1 MKMKKILAAAAA
13 SVVAVSAMAVVA
25 SAAITNPNDGTTKYI
40 FDAAA
45 DLGDKVGDCYGVTVS
60 ITAAAADLPE
70 GIGGGICANNDPFTW
85 TEFGN
90 DGSGKAIITDGK
102 TITLKGDSA
111 LFQSD
116 APQIIIEGWWGSDF
130 SVDGIVYLDKDG
142 NDLKSAAPAE
152 STPEESKPEESK
164 TEESTSAPATNNV
177 ETGVEGVAAVVGVAA
192 VAAGALIVAKKRK

>member
-1 MKMKKILAAAAA
+1 MSIKRILAAAAA

-25 SAAITNPNDGTTKYI
+25 SAAITNPNDGTKYVY
-40 FDAAA
+40 DAAA

-60 ITAAAADLPE
+60 ITPAAADLPD

-90 DGSGKAIITDGK
+90 DGAGKAITTDGK

-130 SVDGIVYLDKDG
+130 TVDGIVYLDKDG
-142 NDLKSAAPAE
+142 NDLKNAAPAE
-152 STPEESKPEESK
+152 SKPEESKPEESK
-164 TEESTSAPATNNV
+164 TEDSKTESKPNV
-177 ETGVEGVAAVVGVAA
+177 DTGVEGVAAVVGVAA
-192 VAAGALIVAKKRK
+192 VAAGALVVAKKRK